1 MAVFVLGIAEH
12 TIEKGE
18 PKLPLV
24 VNDMLTTVWLTHAQ
38 GRIVAHP

>member
-24 VNDMLTTVWLTHAQ
+24 VNGVLTT
-38 GRIVAHP
+38 P